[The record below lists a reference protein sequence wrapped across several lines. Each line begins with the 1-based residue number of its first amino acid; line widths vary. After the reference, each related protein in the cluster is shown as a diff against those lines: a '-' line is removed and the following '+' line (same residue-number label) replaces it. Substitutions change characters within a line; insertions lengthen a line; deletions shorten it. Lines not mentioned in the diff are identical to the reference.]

1 MPKFLGTIVMS
12 GKPDLFISTSLN
24 DKEAV
29 QVLNELFI
37 DAAQK
42 KVEDVQLRFEGDV
55 LKVEYV
61 SHEVIA
67 CSEIEGP
74 SAKIM
79 GERIKSRAGISQTD
93 FMTPRDGRFRL
104 RYRKEHGWPIDRVL
118 NLRVNI
124 IPTDAGETFCIRL
137 LAEMDDNLSLQ
148 TINMPHSV
156 RNEFNMLLREQQGIF
171 IVCGPVG
178 SGKTTLL
185 FSLLN
190 ALRKKGK
197 NIKTI
202 EDPVEIVMPGIDQ
215 MQVST
220 KLSFAQGIRAMLRQR
235 VHVGLI
241 GEVRDEDTAEA
252 AFRAGNT
259 GTLILFTIHADDPAK
274 VISRCEDLGIDR
286 EAFAQS
292 VRLIVF
298 TRLID
303 TLPDGIDYP
312 RVAPSDSAKN
322 WLESAGLYD
331 PNDRFIEVPETEFTS
346 KTPLF
351 EMIKISP
358 DMRRAIMS
366 ERNASAVLEAAAKQP
381 QYESLAEGAVRLARE
396 GRTTLSKAQDLI
408 GETVTPVSSLRLD
421 KRLYNHGL
429 ITAQEQFACVQA
441 WGQLRNEGAIVP
453 LWKVIVD
460 RGSVSLRQV
469 IDYLGLESDAQ
480 NRIGYFI
487 ERGYIEH
494 AAVAPVIKKWKDNG
508 QKQSLFLML
517 VEHNLIDES
526 QVYVEPLL
534 NFRLGGMHALE

>member
-286 EAFAQS
+286 ETFAQS

-460 RGSVSLRQV
+460 RGSVSLKQV